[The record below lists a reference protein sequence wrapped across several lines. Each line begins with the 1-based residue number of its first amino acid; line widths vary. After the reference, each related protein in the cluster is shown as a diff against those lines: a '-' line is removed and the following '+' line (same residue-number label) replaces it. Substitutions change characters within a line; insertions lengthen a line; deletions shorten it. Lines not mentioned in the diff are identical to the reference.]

1 MWLIN
6 ISYIYNIVCNHF
18 TVVFCNRH
26 ISRWFDSKK
35 KVIHLN
41 LHEHFLISLIILNIL
56 SFLPVGWIWMHKWK
70 KEAKEEKL
78 QEFRG
83 YQCETVWGRLLLTA
97 YSVMRSHFKFFY
109 ITQALWTVEN
119 YRSIWAPLEKKIGN
133 SREIFQVTL
142 LPRFD
147 SSLTKDKL
155 KFFIILGNTGLHW
168 CFSGASVEMT

>member
-6 ISYIYNIVCNHF
+6 ISYIYNIACNHF

-83 YQCETVWGRLLLTA
+83 YQREAVWGRLLLTA

-109 ITQALWTVEN
+109 EYSIYHTSTLNSWKLHEHLGPFREEN
-119 YRSIWAPLEKKIGN
+119 RK
-133 SREIFQVTL
+133 
-142 LPRFD
+142 
-147 SSLTKDKL
+147 
-155 KFFIILGNTGLHW
+155 
-168 CFSGASVEMT
+168 